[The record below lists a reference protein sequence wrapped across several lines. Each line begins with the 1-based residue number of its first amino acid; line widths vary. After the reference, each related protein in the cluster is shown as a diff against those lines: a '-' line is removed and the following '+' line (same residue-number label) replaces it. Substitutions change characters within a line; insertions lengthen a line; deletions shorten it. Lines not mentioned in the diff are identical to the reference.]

1 MEIKKNYDSLKKNSD
16 FQTFTLKENQKQTDI

>member
-16 FQTFTLKENQKQTDI
+16 FQNVYVKENQKQTDI